1 MRLKKK
7 LVFLAAGI
15 MSAAGTMYAQSAID
29 RLQPLVEV
37 SAQRLAIAE
46 QVAFAKWD
54 SRTPVEDTSREA
66 QIMVNAVDEGKGR
79 GLDQDSIASFFKAQ
93 IEANKLVQYSLLAEW
108 HRVGKAPDHTPVN
121 LAKTIRPKLDQVETQ
136 LIAELAATV
145 SLRAS
150 PSCQADIARAV
161 GKYISTHENDLTPLK
176 GIALDR
182 ALAGACTS

>member
-1 MRLKKK
+1 MRFNKK
-7 LVFLAAGI
+7 LVCLAAGI
-15 MSAAGTMYAQSAID
+15 MSAAGTTYAQTTID

-54 SRTPVEDTSREA
+54 SGTPVEDTSREA
-66 QIMVNAVDEGKGR
+66 QVIVNAMNEGKAR

-108 HRVGKAPDHTPVN
+108 HRVGKAPDHTPVS

-136 LIAELAATV
+136 LIVELAATV

-161 GKYISTHENDLTPLK
+161 GKYISTHENDFTPLK